1 MLHLQEHVRWRCLF
15 RKYVIRMVNLSAIL
29 ALRRVSSGVARR
41 FPTYD
46 HFVEA
51 GLMTEKEMEKLEK
64 MHELTQNIHQIT
76 WLPIQ
81 WAQTI
86 LVRY

>member
-1 MLHLQEHVRWRCLF
+1 
-15 RKYVIRMVNLSAIL
+15 MVNLSAIL